1 MKSVLTLCLLGTLA
15 TLSLPAAA
23 TPANPAIEAAV
34 SELGRLNGSALACKQ
49 PALVSRARNAVQ
61 TTAPK
66 TRSYGEV
73 FENATNDAF
82 LAQGKAVCPDSQ
94 TLASRIAEAE
104 TRLTESV
111 RNAK

>member
-1 MKSVLTLCLLGTLA
+1 MKSALTLCLLGGLA
-15 TLSLPAAA
+15 ALPLPATAN
-23 TPANPAIEAAV
+23 TGNPAIEAAV
-34 SELGRLNGSALACKQ
+34 SELGRLNGAALACKQ

-66 TRSYGEV
+66 TRSYGEI

-104 TRLTESV
+104 ARLTESV
-111 RNAK
+111 RTTK